1 MLRLNPNF
9 AIGLGVK
16 ITTLLNSIG
25 PKHFNTKIL
34 RASLLVLSFA
44 RFETKNATQ
53 KFLNFVVEN

>member
-9 AIGLGVK
+9 VIGLGVK

-25 PKHFNTKIL
+25 PKHFNTK
-34 RASLLVLSFA
+34 ASLVLRFA